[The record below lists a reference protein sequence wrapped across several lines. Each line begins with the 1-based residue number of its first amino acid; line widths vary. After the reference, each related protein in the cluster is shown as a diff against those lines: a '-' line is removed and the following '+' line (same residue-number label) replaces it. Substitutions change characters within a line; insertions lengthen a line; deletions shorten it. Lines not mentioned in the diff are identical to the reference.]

1 MRRSPLSIKLSAHP
15 SMSSSVL
22 MVWKHDVI
30 YTWTDWRCFT
40 PYSSVNNMYS
50 NSWIYL
56 NELLKE
62 YDFVWKRPK
71 NKRTWIYKICIFEG
85 FHFDFYEIVKRENI
99 LQWKVLFLRVNL
111 TYKLYRCSSLLEEWE
126 EVVFLVILGK
136 DRFKTFILITKQKM
150 KIKKKN
156 WGSFTPFKTR
166 NLLNASI

>member
-1 MRRSPLSIKLSAHP
+1 MIG
-15 SMSSSVL
+15 
-22 MVWKHDVI
+22 
-30 YTWTDWRCFT
+30 
-40 PYSSVNNMYS
+40 
-50 NSWIYL
+50 
-56 NELLKE
+56 
-62 YDFVWKRPK
+62 
-71 NKRTWIYKICIFEG
+71 IFED

-126 EVVFLVILGK
+126 EVVFLIILGK

-166 NLLNASI
+166 NLFNASI